1 MPRKTYTDLKVENE
15 ALRQMVKDLI
25 HDYRDLYGALL
36 ELNHKTASVH
46 NSLIELEENYDN
58 VKQALDSHK
67 TTRDRMEELVEITGK
82 KYKD

>member
-25 HDYRDLYGALL
+25 HDYRDLHSALL
-36 ELNHKTASVH
+36 ELNHKTASIH

-58 VKQALDSHK
+58 VKRVLDSHK